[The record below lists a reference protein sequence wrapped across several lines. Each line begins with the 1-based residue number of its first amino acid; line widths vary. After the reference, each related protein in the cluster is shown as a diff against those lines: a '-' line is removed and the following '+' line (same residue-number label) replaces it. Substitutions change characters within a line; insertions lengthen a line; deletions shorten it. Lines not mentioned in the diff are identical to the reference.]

1 MDQYFRRMSL
11 SSLFALIVLLSWMP
25 AHRSRADDFD
35 LNWHQWRGPEATGVA
50 RLAEPP
56 LVWSESK
63 NVQWK
68 VPIDGRGTS
77 TPIVWG
83 DKVFLLTTVET
94 DRKDASIP
102 DPQDQPKTNFF
113 DIKRPNRL
121 HQYVVLCLDRATGQV
136 KWRQVATEKVPHE
149 GAHNDNDFASA
160 SPLTDGKHLWCW
172 FGSAGFF
179 CFDLQGDLIWQRS
192 LGEIKVGSS
201 LGEGGSPVLEDG
213 KIVVVRDH
221 SGQST
226 IEVLDAASGQ
236 TVWKRDRQEGNAWAT
251 PRIVKHSGKKQ
262 VITAASNAIRSYDL
276 DTGKVIWQCS
286 GLSGNVIPC
295 PVVHGDNVICMSGY
309 QGYAALSIPLSL
321 EGDVTESERISWTK
335 ERATPYIPS
344 PVLYDGLL
352 FYNQSNQGI
361 VTCLDAATG
370 EEMFGP
376 SRLGQLGNLY
386 ASPVGA
392 NGHVYFCGRDGAV
405 VVIKRSREL
414 EIVATNRLDDR
425 FDASPAIVGDQIFLR
440 GAKSLYCISEQ

>member
-1 MDQYFRRMSL
+1 M
-11 SSLFALIVLLSWMP
+11 
-25 AHRSRADDFD
+25 
-35 LNWHQWRGPEATGVA
+35 
-50 RLAEPP
+50 
-56 LVWSESK
+56 
-63 NVQWK
+63 
-68 VPIDGRGTS
+68 
-77 TPIVWG
+77 
-83 DKVFLLTTVET
+83 
-94 DRKDASIP
+94 
-102 DPQDQPKTNFF
+102 
-113 DIKRPNRL
+113 
-121 HQYVVLCLDRATGQV
+121 
-136 KWRQVATEKVPHE
+136 ATEKVPHE